1 MAEKKTASGSKQGSY
16 PVPDGTA
23 TAERTVR
30 KSRFV
35 AAVGRA
41 KTAEEAREFVERV
54 KKSHPAAA
62 HNCHAFVACAPGG
75 TATGFGDDGE
85 VSGTAGRP
93 MLSLLEHGG
102 VGEIAAVV
110 SRYFGGVKLGTGG
123 LVRAYSGCLAD
134 ALSGLSVRERVP
146 VRSGRVVFPPAFEN
160 SMRLLFGK
168 TGVEITS
175 VERGREVRF
184 AIEAPLGEADG
195 LSEKIASRTRGEH
208 EIAWDPE
215 S

>member
-1 MAEKKTASGSKQGSY
+1 MAAKKTASESKPGSY
-16 PVPDGTA
+16 HVPGGTA
-23 TAERTVR
+23 TAERTIR

-35 AAVGRA
+35 ATVGRA
-41 KTAEEAREFVERV
+41 KTAEAAREFVERV
-54 KKSHPAAA
+54 KKLHSAAA

-75 TATGFGDDGE
+75 TVTGFGDDGE

-93 MLSLLEHGG
+93 MLALLEHGG

-134 ALSGLSVRERVP
+134 ALSELPVREQVP

-160 SMRLLFGK
+160 SIRLLFEK
-168 TGVEITS
+168 AGVEITS
-175 VERGREVRF
+175 VERGREIRF
-184 AIEAPLGEADG
+184 GIEAPVGEADG
-195 LSEKIASRTRGEH
+195 LSEKIASRTRGENK
-208 EIAWDPE
+208 IAWDPE

>member
-1 MAEKKTASGSKQGSY
+1 MTGKKTASGAKGGSY

-23 TAERTVR
+23 AAQRVVR

-35 AAVGRA
+35 AAVARA
-41 KTAEEAREFVERV
+41 KSAEEAREFVEKV
-54 KKSHPAAA
+54 KKEHPGAA

-93 MLSLLEHGG
+93 MLALLEHGG

-110 SRYFGGVKLGTGG
+110 SRYFGGVRLGTGG
-123 LVRAYSGCLAD
+123 LARAYSGCLRD
-134 ALSGLSVRERVP
+134 ALSELPVKERVP
-146 VRSGRVVFPPAFEN
+146 ARAGRVVFPPAFEN
-160 SMRLLFGK
+160 SIRLLFEK

-175 VERGREVRF
+175 VERGRTVSFGIEV
-184 AIEAPLGEADG
+184 PLAEADG
-195 LSEKIASRTRGEH
+195 LSGKIASRTRGEH
-208 EIAWDPE
+208 EIDWDPAP
-215 S
+215 

>member
-1 MAEKKTASGSKQGSY
+1 MAEKKTGREAKQGSY

-23 TAERTVR
+23 AARRVVR

-35 AAVGRA
+35 AIVERA
-41 KTAEEAREFVERV
+41 RTAEEAGEFVERV
-54 KKSHPAAA
+54 KRNHPGAA
-62 HNCHAFVACAPGG
+62 HNCHAFLACAPGG

-93 MLSLLEHGG
+93 MLALLEHCG

-110 SRYFGGVKLGTGG
+110 SRYFGGVRLGTGG
-123 LVRAYSGCLAD
+123 LVRAYSGCLRD
-134 ALSGLSVRERVP
+134 ALSELSVKEQVP
-146 VRSGRVVFPPAFEN
+146 ARAGRVVFPPAFEN
-160 SMRLLFGK
+160 SIRILFEK

-175 VERGREVRF
+175 VERGRTVSFGIEVPL
-184 AIEAPLGEADG
+184 AEAGG

-208 EIAWDPE
+208 EIDWDAG

>member
-1 MAEKKTASGSKQGSY
+1 MAGKKTASGAKEGSY

-23 TAERTVR
+23 TAERVVR

-35 AAVGRA
+35 ATVERA
-41 KTAEEAREFVERV
+41 RTAEEAREFVERV
-54 KKSHPAAA
+54 KRSHPGAA
-62 HNCHAFVACAPGG
+62 HNCHAFLACAPGG

-93 MLSLLEHGG
+93 MLALLEHGG

-110 SRYFGGVKLGTGG
+110 SRYFGGVRLGTGV
-123 LVRAYSGCLAD
+123 LVRAYSCCLRD
-134 ALSGLSVRERVP
+134 ALSELSVKEQVP
-146 VRSGRVVFPPAFEN
+146 ARAGKVVFPPAFEN
-160 SMRLLFGK
+160 SIRVLFEK
-168 TGVEITS
+168 AGVEITS

-184 AIEAPLGEADG
+184 GIEAPLGEADG
-195 LSEKIASRTRGEH
+195 LSGKIASRTRGEH
-208 EIAWDPE
+208 EIEWDPV

>member
-1 MAEKKTASGSKQGSY
+1 MTGKKSASGEKPGSY

-23 TAERTVR
+23 TAERVIR

-35 AAVGRA
+35 ATVGRA
-41 KTAEEAREFVERV
+41 RDAEAAREFVERV
-54 KKSHPAAA
+54 KEDHPGAA
-62 HNCHAFVACAPGG
+62 HNCHAFLACAPGG

-85 VSGTAGRP
+85 VSGTAGKP
-93 MLSLLEHGG
+93 MLALLEHGG

-123 LVRAYSGCLAD
+123 LVRAYSGCLRD
-134 ALSGLSVRERVP
+134 ALSGLSLKEQVP
-146 VRSGRVVFPPAFEN
+146 AQTGRVVFPPAFEN
-160 SMRLLFGK
+160 SMRVLFEK

-175 VERGREVRF
+175 VDRGRMVSF
-184 AIEAPLGEADG
+184 GIEAPVAEADG
-195 LSEKIASRTRGEH
+195 LSDKIASRTRGEH
-208 EIAWDPE
+208 EIDWDPA